1 MSFTSD
7 WLFPPFQSQEIV
19 NALIAAGK
27 PVSYCNV
34 QSDCGH
40 DAFLLPDNLATY
52 GEMMRAFLANLDGDA
67 WPKRPTTRPSDAAD
81 GEEPARRHPTSIFHR
96 RAAWITIRSSS

>member
-7 WLFPPFQSQEIV
+7 WLFPPFQSQEMV
-19 NALIAAGK
+19 DALIAEGK

-40 DAFLLPDNLATY
+40 DAFLLADDLPIY
-52 GEMMRAFLANLDGDA
+52 GEMMRAFLANLGRRRCRGDGRSPA
-67 WPKRPTTRPSDAAD
+67 RLAAD
-81 GEEPARRHPTSIFHR
+81 DDACCQRPDEHLPSPPAGLRFDRRS
-96 RAAWITIRSSS
+96 